1 MRIINQ
7 GVLNLV
13 VWIEDHNP
21 FPLLLIKIPKVC
33 STVHWATKVQKLR
46 RSKHPILNQCGLL
59 KRRRRRRSSLFYF
72 MCWGCQVVPIHIA
85 VDDIDSPFIWNSARH
100 SAIDFSIVGKIW
112 NVPFYIITSQ
122 LLTCCCSH
130 GMQVFLPP
138 LHTQANIHAG
148 LCPRSQTWTHTYTA
162 ARNDTTRAAR
172 QVFQYHLLDQT
183 AHKWTLVL
191 ISAATLFLLYLSF
204 LS

>member
-1 MRIINQ
+1 
-7 GVLNLV
+7 
-13 VWIEDHNP
+13 
-21 FPLLLIKIPKVC
+21 
-33 STVHWATKVQKLR
+33 
-46 RSKHPILNQCGLL
+46 
-59 KRRRRRRSSLFYF
+59 

-138 LHTQANIHAG
+138 PYTHKQTSTQACVLAHRRE
-148 LCPRSQTWTHTYTA
+148 LTHTRLLVMTQHEPPDKFSNTISSTRRLTNGHLSLSVQPHCFCSTFPSSVNTGLKDAERKVDHTKQKRYT
-162 ARNDTTRAAR
+162 
-172 QVFQYHLLDQT
+172 
-183 AHKWTLVL
+183 
-191 ISAATLFLLYLSF
+191 
-204 LS
+204 